1 MPTGRK
7 SPAKSTAAKRARA
20 SPTPVKPKKRPNTLL
35 GVNKHLL
42 APTSTQ
48 LVTARPDQ
56 ASNPQRSTSHATQNT
71 ATGAVEGR
79 QEPSQ
84 QPTSHTTDRS
94 TQIAAEEVAEIQQE
108 PPLPPPR
115 HHNTTTMANAPFN
128 FEELARALMTVRPAL
143 PTFSG
148 LDHECPDKYLQKC
161 TAYITATHLPESQQ
175 VSTLQE
181 GLQGEAKKWWQN
193 YQVMELDF
201 ASYQQLIKSRWSA
214 ANGKAGL
221 LAKLYGERQGAK
233 EPVAVF
239 LQQKYL
245 LFARLRPDETEA
257 DKVEAMIG
265 LLRPGLRRMVKT
277 YNVRNYATLFSTA
290 IDVERDEEDE
300 RATTTRSTEKTL
312 PRCWHCSGRHFNKDC
327 PEQKKK
333 PENWRK
339 AEDDAGPSASQN

>member
-1 MPTGRK
+1 
-7 SPAKSTAAKRARA
+7 
-20 SPTPVKPKKRPNTLL
+20 
-35 GVNKHLL
+35 
-42 APTSTQ
+42 
-48 LVTARPDQ
+48 
-56 ASNPQRSTSHATQNT
+56 
-71 ATGAVEGR
+71 
-79 QEPSQ
+79 
-84 QPTSHTTDRS
+84 
-94 TQIAAEEVAEIQQE
+94 
-108 PPLPPPR
+108 
-115 HHNTTTMANAPFN
+115 MANAPFN

-161 TAYITATHLPESQQ
+161 TAYITATHLPENQQ

-181 GLQGEAKKWWQN
+181 GLQGEAKKWWQS

-300 RATTTRSTEKTL
+300 RATTIRSTEKTL

-339 AEDDAGPSASQN
+339 AEDDAGPSANQN